1 MTGIAENN
9 PNTLAIIQARLGST
23 RLPGKVLKKILGK
36 TVLEHIIERLSYAG
50 KIDQLIIATSNLSE
64 NDQIADLAKQK
75 GISCF
80 RGDEDDVLNR
90 FYQAA
95 LQYKGDIVVRIT
107 GDCPLVDP
115 FVVDKIIDY
124 HVSHGGD
131 YTSNTIQRT
140 FPRGIVAEVLTID
153 VLKRLS
159 QMDLDPAYREH
170 VTQYILHN
178 PEQFKLNSFTQN
190 EISFNTEWRW
200 VLDTEED
207 FEFIQYVFSR
217 LYNND
222 GSLFRV
228 EDIFNLITREKTV

>member
-36 TVLEHIIERLSYAG
+36 TVLEHIIERLSYAK

-95 LQYKGDIVVRIT
+95 LQLER
-107 GDCPLVDP
+107 P
-115 FVVDKIIDY
+115 
-124 HVSHGGD
+124 
-131 YTSNTIQRT
+131 
-140 FPRGIVAEVLTID
+140 
-153 VLKRLS
+153 
-159 QMDLDPAYREH
+159 
-170 VTQYILHN
+170 
-178 PEQFKLNSFTQN
+178 PE
-190 EISFNTEWRW
+190 
-200 VLDTEED
+200 
-207 FEFIQYVFSR
+207 
-217 LYNND
+217 
-222 GSLFRV
+222 
-228 EDIFNLITREKTV
+228 

>member
-36 TVLEHIIERLSYAG
+36 TVLEHIIERLSYAK
-50 KIDQLIIATSNLSE
+50 KIDQLIIATSSLSE

-90 FYQAA
+90 FYRAA

-124 HVSHGGD
+124 HLSHGGD
-131 YTSNTIQRT
+131 YTSNTIKRT
-140 FPRGIVAEVLTID
+140 FPRGIVAEVFTFD
-153 VLKRLS
+153 VLKRLC
-159 QMDLDPAYREH
+159 QMELNPAYREH

-178 PEQFKLNSFTQN
+178 PENFKINSFTQE
-190 EISFNTEWRW
+190 EIPFDTNWRW
-200 VLDTEED
+200 VLDTQED
-207 FEFIQYVFSR
+207 FEFIQNIFSQ
-217 LYNND
+217 LYRK
-222 GSLFRV
+222 GHLFRI
-228 EDIFNLITREKTV
+228 EDIFNLISNGMKE

>member
-1 MTGIAENN
+1 ME
-9 PNTLAIIQARLGST
+9 
-23 RLPGKVLKKILGK
+23 
-36 TVLEHIIERLSYAG
+36 
-50 KIDQLIIATSNLSE
+50 
-64 NDQIADLAKQK
+64 
-75 GISCF
+75 
-80 RGDEDDVLNR
+80 
-90 FYQAA
+90 
-95 LQYKGDIVVRIT
+95 
-107 GDCPLVDP
+107 
-115 FVVDKIIDY
+115 
-124 HVSHGGD
+124 
-131 YTSNTIQRT
+131 
-140 FPRGIVAEVLTID
+140 
-153 VLKRLS
+153 
-159 QMDLDPAYREH
+159 LDPAYREH

>member
-50 KIDQLIIATSNLSE
+50 KIDQLIIATSSLSE

-90 FYQAA
+90 FYRAA

-159 QMDLDPAYREH
+159 QMDLDPA
-170 VTQYILHN
+170 
-178 PEQFKLNSFTQN
+178 
-190 EISFNTEWRW
+190 
-200 VLDTEED
+200 
-207 FEFIQYVFSR
+207 
-217 LYNND
+217 
-222 GSLFRV
+222 
-228 EDIFNLITREKTV
+228 

>member
-1 MTGIAENN
+1 VTGIAENN

-36 TVLEHIIERLSYAG
+36 TVLEHIIERLSHAQR
-50 KIDQLIIATSNLSE
+50 IDQIIIATSSFSE

-140 FPRGIVAEVLTID
+140 FPRGIVAEVLTFD
-153 VLKRLS
+153 VLKRLC
-159 QMDLDPAYREH
+159 QMDLNPAYREH